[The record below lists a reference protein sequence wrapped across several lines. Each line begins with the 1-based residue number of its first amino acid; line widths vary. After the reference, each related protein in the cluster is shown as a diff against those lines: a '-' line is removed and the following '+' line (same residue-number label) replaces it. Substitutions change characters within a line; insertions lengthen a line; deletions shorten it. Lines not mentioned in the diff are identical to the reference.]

1 MLRMAATVIAGEAEM
16 QERAL
21 VYIVDDDAAVRHF
34 LSFRLGMEGF
44 DVRDF
49 PDAQS
54 FMQGY
59 DARRPG
65 CVVADLRMPRLS
77 GLELLQWMGAQAD
90 AAPMIIMTG
99 HGDLSATVAAFRG
112 GAHDFLE
119 KPFDE
124 EYLIQR
130 IRHALTQH
138 ETTRRKV
145 RLRREAALKY
155 RRLSR
160 RERDV
165 VSGLAA
171 GRSNKE
177 IAASLGLGLRTIE
190 SHRFQIMKKLD
201 AASVCDV
208 TRLMALI
215 EE

>member
-1 MLRMAATVIAGEAEM
+1 M
-16 QERAL
+16 QEQAL

-34 LSFRLGMEGF
+34 LSFRLSMEGF
-44 DVRDF
+44 EVRDF
-49 PDAQS
+49 ADAQS

-59 DARRPG
+59 DPSRPG

-77 GLELLQWMGAQAD
+77 GLELLQWMEAQAD

-124 EYLIQR
+124 EYLIKR
-130 IRHALTQH
+130 IRQGLA
-138 ETTRRKV
+138 ENEAKRRKV
-145 RLRREAALKY
+145 RLHREAALKY

-165 VSGLAA
+165 ATALAD
-171 GRSNKE
+171 GRSNKD
-177 IAASLGLGLRTIE
+177 IAARLGLGLRTVE

-201 AASVCDV
+201 AVSVCDV
-208 TRLMALI
+208 TRLVALL